1 MSKAAQ
7 SSRSTLLMVFS
18 TLCFAGMAIT
28 IREAS
33 TQLHPFEIAF
43 FRNIFGL
50 LFALPLLLQTGVHI
64 LRTKRLGLYFL
75 RCIIGLSAMLCGF
88 WALVHLPLA
97 QAIALSYTTPLF
109 VTIGA
114 VMVLGEVVRIR
125 RWSAIVIGFFG
136 ALIILRPSY
145 QAITYPAMVALASAA
160 LSASAA
166 ISIKFLSRTEPANAI
181 VIYMVLIMTP
191 LSLIPAVPFWIWPS
205 AGIWPWLAL
214 TGLLGTSGHWALTR
228 AYQLGDVS
236 ALQSI
241 NFLQLPVVATLAWWL
256 FGEQVDQWTVIGAAV
271 IFTSTAY
278 IAHREAVLARRITI
292 DEEAERDCTTAQR

>member
-1 MSKAAQ
+1 MTAAAH
-7 SSRSTLLMVFS
+7 STRATLLMVLS

-33 TQLHPFEIAF
+33 AQLHAFEIAF
-43 FRNIFGL
+43 FRNLFGL
-50 LFALPLLLQTGVHI
+50 LFALPLLLHAGVHI

-75 RCIIGLSAMLCGF
+75 RCVIGLSAMLCGF
-88 WALVHLPLA
+88 WSLVHLPLA

-114 VMVLGEVVRIR
+114 VLVLGEVVRIR
-125 RWSAIVIGFFG
+125 RWSAIIVGFLG
-136 ALIILRPSY
+136 ALIILRPGYAAVSF
-145 QAITYPAMVALASAA
+145 PAMIALASAA

-181 VIYMVLIMTP
+181 VVYMVLIMTP
-191 LSLIPAVPFWIWPS
+191 LSLIPAVPVWIWPS
-205 AGIWPWLAL
+205 ASIWPWLVL
-214 TGLLGTSGHWALTR
+214 TGFLGTAGHWALTR

-241 NFLQLPVVATLAWWL
+241 NFLQLPVVAALAWWL
-256 FGEQVDQWTVIGAAV
+256 FGERVDQWTIIGALV

-292 DEEAERDCTTAQR
+292 DEQAGRDSTTAQR